1 MEQKQTK
8 VLTRRR
14 KFIPVEL
21 PLFKSRLEL
30 LGNSNEELLNKTI
43 KLDLTRYL
51 KGKSVEG
58 TFIVLIKD
66 KILTTSLFRL
76 KLMPYFIRRM
86 IRKKVSYVEDSFL
99 SKSQESLLVVKPFII
114 TRKKVSRVVRK
125 TLRNKA
131 RNWLEGYIQELT
143 DEEIFSDILT
153 NKLQKSLSLF
163 LKKTYPLSL
172 CEIRILEVKRPLLKE
187 EIPEKK
193 TLKDKVD
200 EEKKEIGLV
209 EELKKIEEDKIK
221 EAVEEIKKVQKK
233 ASMKENE
240 IEMKDEDKND
250 EVSSKLVDTKIKKTK
265 KDTRRK
271 KITKENEK

>member
-1 MEQKQTK
+1 MVQKQTK